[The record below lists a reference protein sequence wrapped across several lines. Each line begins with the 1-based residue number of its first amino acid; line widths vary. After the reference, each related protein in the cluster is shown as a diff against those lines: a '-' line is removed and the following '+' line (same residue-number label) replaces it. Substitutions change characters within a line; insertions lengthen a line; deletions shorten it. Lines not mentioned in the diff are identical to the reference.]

1 MLDKLLD
8 KVFDFAVSP
17 RGIVTLL
24 SALGGAA
31 DRRRETP
38 PTGGGVAYGMAG
50 PRRLQQVR
58 DLGRYS
64 DVVRFDEGGPTI
76 ALDSPLLYGLTQG
89 PYGPLLAYDIGPKAG
104 PRFLAPD
111 TPQETAPTQGYVTV
125 QEGSGTGP
133 GLGMGMSPQQEAAL
147 DAAIASGAHGRS
159 MAALNQT
166 LTDLVNKSTLM
177 TATRGLADFLSPLTA
192 QLTGQAGGLSGSDP
206 TAMAQAGATDASSGV
221 DALGLGPIAASM
233 AAANAAQAINQ
244 GVDPATAVQNAVNAA
259 MAQAEAQD
267 IAAMNAVAGIGG
279 DVGGISTDSTGPA
292 AGDSGTGVD
301 AGDGFGV
308 YAQGGSVFTMQDGG
322 FVMTKDA
329 VKGAGGPQG
338 IAQLLPQARMIGGP
352 PDPTGKRD
360 LTPAKIVGP
369 NGVTP
374 ARVSRG
380 EAYLPPEGVP
390 EAGGAKALYALM
402 HKLERNA

>member
-8 KVFDFAVSP
+8 KVFDFAASP

-24 SALGGAA
+24 AALTSAAER
-31 DRRRETP
+31 DRGTR
-38 PTGGGVAYGMAG
+38 PTGGGVTYGMAA
-50 PRRLQQVR
+50 PRRLQQVGG
-58 DLGRYS
+58 LGRYQ
-64 DVVRFDEGGPTI
+64 DVVRFDDGGPTI
-76 ALDSPLLYGLTQG
+76 SVDEPSPLLWGLTQG
-89 PYGPLLAYDIGPKAG
+89 PYGPLLAYDIGP
-104 PRFLAPD
+104 R
-111 TPQETAPTQGYVTV
+111 TAPRLMAPETSRQTEATQGYVTG

-192 QLTGQAGGLSGSDP
+192 QLTGQADGLSGQAP
-206 TAMAQAGATDASSGV
+206 TTQGVPGNMAQAAAGDVFGLVES
-221 DALGLGPIAASM
+221 LGLGGVAATT
-233 AAANAAQAINQ
+233 AAANAAQAVSQ
-244 GVDPATAVQNAVNAA
+244 GVDPATAVQNAVNGALSTG
-259 MAQAEAQD
+259 MAD
-267 IAAMNAVAGIGG
+267 IAESGAAGA
-279 DVGGISTDSTGPA
+279 GPA

-322 FVMTKDA
+322 FVLPKDA
-329 VKGAGGPQG
+329 VKGAGGPRG
-338 IAQLLPQARMIGGP
+338 IAQILPQARMIGGP

-380 EAYLPPEGVP
+380 EAYVPPEGVRQ
-390 EAGGAKALYALM
+390 AGGARQLYNLM
-402 HKLERNA
+402 NRLQRGA

>member
-8 KVFDFAVSP
+8 KVFDFAASP

-64 DVVRFDEGGPTI
+64 DVMRFDDGGPTI
-76 ALDSPLLYGLTQG
+76 SVDEPSPLLYGLAQG
-89 PYGPLLAYDIGPKAG
+89 PYGPLLAYDIGPKAE
-104 PRFLAPD
+104 PRFSAAPD
-111 TPQETAPTQGYVTV
+111 TQRETAPTQGYVTG
-125 QEGSGTGP
+125 QEGP
-133 GLGMGMSPQQEAAL
+133 GMGMGPQEEAAL
-147 DAAIASGAHGRS
+147 NAAIASGAHGKS
-159 MAALNQT
+159 MAELNAM
-166 LTDLVNKSTLM
+166 LTSLAGKSTPVAL
-177 TATRGLADFLSPLTA
+177 TKGLANLLSPLTA
-192 QLTGQAGGLSGSDP
+192 SLTGTSEQAVALADQLGVTPQQAQSMITTLGLEGVPVTGP
-206 TAMAQAGATDASSGV
+206 TTGIPDASLTGGSSLGI
-221 DALGLGPIAASM
+221 DAFGP
-233 AAANAAQAINQ
+233 
-244 GVDPATAVQNAVNAA
+244 GGP
-259 MAQAEAQD
+259 
-267 IAAMNAVAGIGG
+267 GG
-279 DVGGISTDSTGPA
+279 DVGIGEAAAVGIGGSSSDGP
-292 AGDSGTGVD
+292 GSGGGAD
-301 AGDGFGV
+301 DGSF
-308 YAQGGSVFTMQDGG
+308 AKGGSVFTMQDGG
-322 FVMTKDA
+322 FVLPKDA

-369 NGVTP
+369 NGVIP

-380 EAYLPPEGVP
+380 EAYIPPEGVH

>member
-64 DVVRFDEGGPTI
+64 DVMRFDEGGPTI
-76 ALDSPLLYGLTQG
+76 SVDTPSPLLYGLAQG
-89 PYGPLLAYDIGPKAG
+89 PYGPLLAYDIGPKMG
-104 PRFLAPD
+104 PRFSAPTPD
-111 TPQETAPTQGYVTV
+111 TQRETAPTQGYVTG
-125 QEGSGTGP
+125 QEGP
-133 GLGMGMSPQQEAAL
+133 GMGMGPQEEAAL
-147 DAAIASGAHGRS
+147 DAAIASGAHGKS
-159 MAALNQT
+159 MTALNQT
-166 LTDLVNKSTLM
+166 LTNLVNKSTPM
-177 TATRGLADFLSPLTA
+177 TLTKGLANLLSPLTA
-192 QLTGQAGGLSGSDP
+192 SLTGTSEQAVALADQLGVTPQQAQSMITTLGLEGVP
-206 TAMAQAGATDASSGV
+206 VTGPATGIPDASLTGGSSIGI
-221 DALGLGPIAASM
+221 DAFGP
-233 AAANAAQAINQ
+233 
-244 GVDPATAVQNAVNAA
+244 GGP
-259 MAQAEAQD
+259 
-267 IAAMNAVAGIGG
+267 GG
-279 DVGGISTDSTGPA
+279 DVGGDVGGVGGIGDVGP
-292 AGDSGTGVD
+292 GSGGESPWAEGGYVTQ
-301 AGDGFGV
+301 

-322 FVMTKDA
+322 FVLPKDA

-380 EAYLPPEGVP
+380 EAYIPPEGVH

>member
-104 PRFLAPD
+104 PRFSAPD

-192 QLTGQAGGLSGSDP
+192 QLTGQADGLSGQAP
-206 TAMAQAGATDASSGV
+206 TTQGVPGNMAQAAAGDVFGLV
-221 DALGLGPIAASM
+221 EALGLGGLAATT
-233 AAANAAQAINQ
+233 AAANAEQAVSQ
-244 GVDPATAVQNAVNAA
+244 GVDPATAVQNAVNGALSTG
-259 MAQAEAQD
+259 MAD
-267 IAAMNAVAGIGG
+267 IAESGAAGAGPSG
-279 DVGGISTDSTGPA
+279 DVGGIG
-292 AGDSGTGVD
+292 GIGD